1 MHYVKAYKKACAAE
15 LSRVLNMK
23 GCWLNKGGYKV
34 RYREMW
40 KKELD
45 LVVKK
50 TLCPIADIKG
60 HVVCESIAR
69 PTPAR
74 TTEPRR

>member
-1 MHYVKAYKKACAAE
+1 M
-15 LSRVLNMK
+15 LNIK
-23 GCWLNKGGYKV
+23 GCWLNKGGYKG
-34 RYREMW
+34 RYPETSW
-40 KKELD
+40 KEELD
-45 LVVKK
+45 LVAKK